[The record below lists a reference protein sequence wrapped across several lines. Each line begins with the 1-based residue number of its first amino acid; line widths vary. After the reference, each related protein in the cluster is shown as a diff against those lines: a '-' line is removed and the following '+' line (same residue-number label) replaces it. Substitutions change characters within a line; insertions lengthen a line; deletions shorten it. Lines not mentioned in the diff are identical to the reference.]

1 MGRRYS
7 LHRRKPEEPGSGNRL
22 GVHDHSHHPAT
33 QAIWED
39 PPATPCQPWALN
51 SSVGTLAMVP
61 LGSRMFVQLL
71 QQNGNSVPF
80 VRVSSAQI
88 QNPRQ
93 LPLTS

>member
-1 MGRRYS
+1 M
-7 LHRRKPEEPGSGNRL
+7 
-22 GVHDHSHHPAT
+22 
-33 QAIWED
+33 
-39 PPATPCQPWALN
+39 PCQPWALN
-51 SSVGTLAMVP
+51 SSVGTLAMVA